1 MSEVA
6 GENTQFI
13 DLQAQQQQIRA
24 AVEEYSILI
33 NDRDKVAANLKSK
46 GVPTTIYYPMPL
58 HLQTAFSSLGYKNGD
73 FPVSE
78 NIAAT
83 ILSLP
88 MHPYLQPED
97 QDYIID
103 SLTESISKALR
114 P

>member
-1 MSEVA
+1 MSEAA
-6 GENTQFI
+6 GKNIQFI
-13 DLQAQQQQIRA
+13 DLQAQQRQIRA

-33 NDRDKVAANLKSK
+33 NDWDKVEANLKSK
-46 GVPTTIYYPMPL
+46 GVPTAIYYPRPL
-58 HLQTAFSSLGYKNGD
+58 HLQTVFSSLGYKKGD

-103 SLTESISKALR
+103 SLNESLSKA
-114 P
+114 

>member
-13 DLQAQQQQIRA
+13 DLQAQQRQIRA
-24 AVEEYSILI
+24 AAEEHSILI
-33 NDRDKVAANLKSK
+33 NDWDKVEANLKSK
-46 GVPTTIYYPMPL
+46 GVPTAIYYPRPL
-58 HLQTAFSSLGYKNGD
+58 HLQTAFSSLGYKKGD

-78 NIAAT
+78 NIANT

-88 MHPYLQPED
+88 MHPYLQSND

-103 SLTESISKALR
+103 SLTEVIL
-114 P
+114 